1 MSRRECRMSIKLAF
15 EVGVID
21 PRPEFVNPLEDAL
34 QEVLPGHFVVGYRS
48 SEQFLANVQTD
59 PLHVP
64 LLVIADSASRTP
76 SVEEGLFARVKD
88 LVPRCRKLLYS
99 ASMLE
104 RDRLE
109 ERLLVDRAIRSSS
122 ANALSSLIDAVRF
135 EVRSFEESVEFDL
148 IQTFLEAVRATPHP
162 DKSSVDDGEGALS
175 PRQILIEMA
184 RGTDR
189 GRRYLRNIHR
199 LNLK

>member
-1 MSRRECRMSIKLAF
+1 MSIKLAF

-21 PRPEFVNPLEDAL
+21 PRADFVNPLEDAL
-34 QEVLPGHFVVGYRS
+34 QEALPGHFVVGYRS
-48 SEQFLANVQTD
+48 SERFLADVQAD

-76 SVEEGLFARVKD
+76 CVEEGLFARVRD

-99 ASMLE
+99 TSMLG

-109 ERLLVDRAIRSSS
+109 ARLLVDRAIRSSS
-122 ANALSSLIDAVRF
+122 TNALNSLIDAVRF

-162 DKSSVDDGEGALS
+162 DKSSVDYGRGALS

-189 GRRYLRNIHR
+189 GRRYLRDIHR
-199 LNLK
+199 LDLA